1 MQMLHHKN
9 MKKKENKCMEA
20 ILKFRLPEEAAEHLQ
35 ALNGGKWA
43 GVVWE
48 LDRALRSGLKYGHDW
63 KTANEALE
71 AVRDGL
77 AREMEEEGLG
87 FDAG

>member
-1 MQMLHHKN
+1 
-9 MKKKENKCMEA
+9 MEA

-48 LDRALRSGLKYGHDW
+48 LDKSLRPGLKYGHDW
-63 KTANEALE
+63 KTADEALE
-71 AVRDGL
+71 AIRTKL
-77 AREMEEEGLG
+77 REEMAEECLS
-87 FDAG
+87 FSP